1 MRLGCGVAGLTAAL
15 SCAYHGKTVDIF
27 ERAENVESAIGGGL
41 GLNGGLLGLTKTRFY
56 ENYLRRI
63 LFVTSLISYNSA
75 HHHLCRI
82 AIVKVKP

>member
-56 ENYLRRI
+56 ENYLEFCLSLRRYHTT
-63 LFVTSLISYNSA
+63 LLIIIYVELLS
-75 HHHLCRI
+75 
-82 AIVKVKP
+82 